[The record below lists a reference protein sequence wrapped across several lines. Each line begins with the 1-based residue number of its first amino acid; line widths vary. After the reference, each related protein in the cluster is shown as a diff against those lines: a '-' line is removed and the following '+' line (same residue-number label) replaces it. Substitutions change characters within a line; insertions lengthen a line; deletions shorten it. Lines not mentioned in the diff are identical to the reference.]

1 MRGFCQELPL
11 HWTGSLDYIASQFGG
26 IRNRPTSFH
35 SRIAK
40 EPDPRPSSG
49 LPDLENESRDRT
61 AACFGVDCHGGMA
74 MLVLSRK
81 RDSSIHIGADI
92 RVTILGIRG
101 NQVKVGVEAP
111 AAIPVWRDEVLPNGR
126 PSLELQARE
135 DGRSSGKK
143 PFEVL
148 LVEDDLGHA
157 KLICGAFSE
166 CRLPRPIDVAVAQT
180 GELAAES
187 LGMDGGQRPAAP
199 PFDLILLDFYL
210 PRMTGLDFLLRIRTD
225 PLLYLTPVV
234 IFSCA
239 DDDAVAANCL
249 DAGAN
254 AFVSKSRDPGAFRTS
269 IARIADFW
277 GNECRFPRL
286 HVWRPLASEIAR

>member
-1 MRGFCQELPL
+1 M
-11 HWTGSLDYIASQFGG
+11 
-26 IRNRPTSFH
+26 
-35 SRIAK
+35 
-40 EPDPRPSSG
+40 
-49 LPDLENESRDRT
+49 
-61 AACFGVDCHGGMA
+61 V

-81 RDSSIHIGADI
+81 QDSSIHIGPDI
-92 RVTILGIRG
+92 RVTILGIRR
-101 NQVKVGVEAP
+101 NQVRVGIEAP
-111 AAIPVWRDEVLPNGR
+111 TAIPVWRDEVLARAR
-126 PSLELQARE
+126 PSPELQTRE
-135 DGRSSGKK
+135 DGRSAGKE
-143 PFEVL
+143 PFDVL

-166 CRLPRPIDVAVAQT
+166 CCLPRPIDVAVAQT

-187 LGMDGGQRPAAP
+187 LSMDGGQRPAAP

-210 PRMTGLDFLLRIRTD
+210 PRMTGLDLLLRIRTD

-249 DAGAN
+249 GAGAN
-254 AFVSKSRDPGAFRTS
+254 AFVSKANDPASFRTS

-277 GNECRFPRL
+277 GNESRVPRQP
-286 HVWRPLASEIAR
+286 VCGPR

>member
-1 MRGFCQELPL
+1 
-11 HWTGSLDYIASQFGG
+11 
-26 IRNRPTSFH
+26 
-35 SRIAK
+35 
-40 EPDPRPSSG
+40 
-49 LPDLENESRDRT
+49 
-61 AACFGVDCHGGMA
+61 

-111 AAIPVWRDEVLPNGR
+111 AAIPVWRDEVVPKGR
-126 PSLELQARE
+126 TGLEVETRE
-135 DGRSSGKK
+135 DGRASGKK

-148 LVEDDLGHA
+148 VGEDDLGHA

-166 CRLPRPIDVAVAQT
+166 CRLPSPIDVAVAQT
-180 GELAAES
+180 GEIAAES

-199 PFDLILLDFYL
+199 PFDLVLLDFYL
-210 PRMTGLDFLLRIRTD
+210 PRMTGLDLLAKIRTD
-225 PLLYLTPVV
+225 QFLYLTPVV

-239 DDDAVAANCL
+239 DDDAAAASCL

-277 GNECRFPRL
+277 GNESRVPRQEVCRPR
-286 HVWRPLASEIAR
+286 

>member
-1 MRGFCQELPL
+1 
-11 HWTGSLDYIASQFGG
+11 
-26 IRNRPTSFH
+26 
-35 SRIAK
+35 
-40 EPDPRPSSG
+40 
-49 LPDLENESRDRT
+49 
-61 AACFGVDCHGGMA
+61 MA

-111 AAIPVWRDEVLPNGR
+111 AAIPVWRDEVLPRG
-126 PSLELQARE
+126 PTGLELEARE
-135 DGRSSGKK
+135 DWRSSGKK

-157 KLICGAFSE
+157 KLTCGAFSE
-166 CRLPRPIDVAVAQT
+166 CRLPRPIEVAVAQT

-187 LGMDGGQRPAAP
+187 LGMDGGERSAAV
-199 PFDLILLDFYL
+199 PFDLILLDLYL
-210 PRMTGLDFLLRIRTD
+210 PRMTGLDLLLRIRTD

-234 IFSCA
+234 MLTCA
-239 DDDAVAANCL
+239 DDDAVAADCL

-254 AFVSKSRDPGAFRTS
+254 AFVSKASDPRAFRTS

-277 GNECRFPRL
+277 GNECRVPRQQ
-286 HVWRPLASEIAR
+286 VCRPR

>member
-1 MRGFCQELPL
+1 
-11 HWTGSLDYIASQFGG
+11 
-26 IRNRPTSFH
+26 
-35 SRIAK
+35 
-40 EPDPRPSSG
+40 
-49 LPDLENESRDRT
+49 
-61 AACFGVDCHGGMA
+61 

-111 AAIPVWRDEVLPNGR
+111 AAVPVWRDEVLPKG
-126 PSLELQARE
+126 PASLKLQASEDRVASRRE
-135 DGRSSGKK
+135 E

-148 LVEDDLGHA
+148 VVEDDLGHA

-199 PFDLILLDFYL
+199 PFDLVLLDFYL
-210 PRMTGLDFLLRIRTD
+210 PRMTGLDLLSRIRTD
-225 PLLYLTPVV
+225 PLVCSTPVV

-277 GNECRFPRL
+277 GNECRLPRQ
-286 HVWRPLASEIAR
+286 HVCRPR

>member
-1 MRGFCQELPL
+1 
-11 HWTGSLDYIASQFGG
+11 
-26 IRNRPTSFH
+26 
-35 SRIAK
+35 
-40 EPDPRPSSG
+40 
-49 LPDLENESRDRT
+49 
-61 AACFGVDCHGGMA
+61 

-81 RDSSIHIGADI
+81 QDSSIHIGADI

-101 NQVKVGVEAP
+101 NHVKVGVEAP
-111 AAIPVWRDEVLPNGR
+111 TTVPVWRDELLPKGR
-126 PSLELQARE
+126 TGLEVETRE
-135 DGRSSGKK
+135 DGRSSGNK

-166 CRLPRPIDVAVAQT
+166 CRLPTPIEVAVAQT
-180 GELAAES
+180 GELAVES

-199 PFDLILLDFYL
+199 LFDLILLDLYL
-210 PRMTGLDFLLRIRTD
+210 PRMTGLDVLLRIRTD

-239 DDDAVAANCL
+239 ADDAVAANCL

-254 AFVSKSRDPGAFRTS
+254 AFVSKSGDPGAFRTS
-269 IARIADFW
+269 ITRIADFW
-277 GNECRFPRL
+277 GNESRVPRQEVCRPR
-286 HVWRPLASEIAR
+286 

>member
-1 MRGFCQELPL
+1 
-11 HWTGSLDYIASQFGG
+11 
-26 IRNRPTSFH
+26 
-35 SRIAK
+35 
-40 EPDPRPSSG
+40 
-49 LPDLENESRDRT
+49 
-61 AACFGVDCHGGMA
+61 

-111 AAIPVWRDEVLPNGR
+111 AAIPVWRAELLPKGQA
-126 PSLELQARE
+126 SLELQARE
-135 DGRSSGKK
+135 DGWPSDKK
-143 PFEVL
+143 QFEVL

-157 KLICGAFSE
+157 KLICGAFAE

-187 LGMDGGQRPAAP
+187 LGMDGGQCSDTS
-199 PFDLILLDFYL
+199 PFDLILLDVHL
-210 PRMTGLDFLLRIRTD
+210 PRMTGLDLLLKIRTD

-234 IFSCA
+234 MLSCS
-239 DDDAVAANCL
+239 DDDAVATNCL

-254 AFVSKSRDPGAFRTS
+254 AFVSKARDPGAFRTS

-277 GNECRFPRL
+277 GNESRVPRQEVCRPR
-286 HVWRPLASEIAR
+286 

>member
-1 MRGFCQELPL
+1 
-11 HWTGSLDYIASQFGG
+11 
-26 IRNRPTSFH
+26 
-35 SRIAK
+35 
-40 EPDPRPSSG
+40 
-49 LPDLENESRDRT
+49 
-61 AACFGVDCHGGMA
+61 MA

-111 AAIPVWRDEVLPNGR
+111 AAIPVWRAEFLPKGQ
-126 PSLELQARE
+126 PSLKLPARE
-135 DGRSSGKK
+135 DGWPSGKK

-157 KLICGAFSE
+157 KLTCGAFSE
-166 CRLPRPIDVAVAQT
+166 CRLPRPIEVAVAQT
-180 GELAAES
+180 GELSVES
-187 LGMDGGQRPAAP
+187 LGMDGGQRPAAS
-199 PFDLILLDFYL
+199 PFDLILLDLYL
-210 PRMTGLDFLLRIRTD
+210 PRMTGLDLLSRIRTD

-234 IFSCA
+234 MLTCA
-239 DDDAVAANCL
+239 DDDAVAADCL

-254 AFVSKSRDPGAFRTS
+254 AFVSKASDPGAFRTS

-277 GNECRFPRL
+277 GNECRVPRQQ
-286 HVWRPLASEIAR
+286 VCRPR

>member
-1 MRGFCQELPL
+1 
-11 HWTGSLDYIASQFGG
+11 
-26 IRNRPTSFH
+26 
-35 SRIAK
+35 
-40 EPDPRPSSG
+40 
-49 LPDLENESRDRT
+49 
-61 AACFGVDCHGGMA
+61 

-81 RDSSIHIGADI
+81 RDSSIHIGPDI

-111 AAIPVWRDEVLPNGR
+111 EAIPVWRDELLSKGR
-126 PSLELQARE
+126 PGPELPARE
-135 DGRSSGKK
+135 EGRSSGKK
-143 PFEVL
+143 RFEVL
-148 LVEDDLGHA
+148 LVEDDAGHA

-166 CRLPRPIDVAVAQT
+166 CRLPSPIEVAVAQT
-180 GELAAES
+180 GERAAES
-187 LGMDGGQRPAAP
+187 LGMNGGQRPAAP
-199 PFDLILLDFYL
+199 PFDLILLDLYL
-210 PRMTGLDFLLRIRTD
+210 PRMTGLDLLSRIRTD
-225 PLLYLTPVV
+225 PIVCSTPVV

-277 GNECRFPRL
+277 GNESRVPRQPVCRPR
-286 HVWRPLASEIAR
+286 

>member
-1 MRGFCQELPL
+1 
-11 HWTGSLDYIASQFGG
+11 
-26 IRNRPTSFH
+26 
-35 SRIAK
+35 
-40 EPDPRPSSG
+40 
-49 LPDLENESRDRT
+49 
-61 AACFGVDCHGGMA
+61 

-92 RVTILGIRG
+92 RVTILGIRK

-111 AAIPVWRDEVLPNGR
+111 AAVPVWRDEVLPKG
-126 PSLELQARE
+126 PASLELQARE
-135 DGRSSGKK
+135 DGWPPVKRRFG
-143 PFEVL
+143 VL

-157 KLICGAFSE
+157 KLICGAFSD

-187 LGMDGGQRPAAP
+187 LGMDGGQRPAAS
-199 PFDLILLDFYL
+199 PFELILLDLYL
-210 PRMTGLDFLLRIRTD
+210 PRMTGLHLLSRIRTD
-225 PLLYLTPVV
+225 PLVCSTPVV

-239 DDDAVAANCL
+239 DDDAVAADCL

-254 AFVSKSRDPGAFRTS
+254 AFVSKSRDPQAFRTS

-277 GNECRFPRL
+277 GNECRVPR
-286 HVWRPLASEIAR
+286 

>member
-1 MRGFCQELPL
+1 
-11 HWTGSLDYIASQFGG
+11 
-26 IRNRPTSFH
+26 
-35 SRIAK
+35 
-40 EPDPRPSSG
+40 
-49 LPDLENESRDRT
+49 
-61 AACFGVDCHGGMA
+61 

-92 RVTILGIRG
+92 RVTILGIHKH
-101 NQVKVGVEAP
+101 QVRVGVEAP
-111 AAIPVWRDEVLPNGR
+111 AAIPVWRAELLPKGQA
-126 PSLELQARE
+126 SLELQARE
-135 DGRSSGKK
+135 DGWPSGKK
-143 PFEVL
+143 QFEVL

-166 CRLPRPIDVAVAQT
+166 CRLQRPIDVAVAQT

-187 LGMDGGQRPAAP
+187 LGMDGGQRPAAS
-199 PFDLILLDFYL
+199 PFDLILLDVYL
-210 PRMTGLDFLLRIRTD
+210 PRMTGLDLLLKIRTD

-234 IFSCA
+234 MLSCS

-254 AFVSKSRDPGAFRTS
+254 AFVTKARDPGVFRTS

-277 GNECRFPRL
+277 GNESRVPRQE
-286 HVWRPLASEIAR
+286 VCCPR

>member
-1 MRGFCQELPL
+1 
-11 HWTGSLDYIASQFGG
+11 
-26 IRNRPTSFH
+26 
-35 SRIAK
+35 
-40 EPDPRPSSG
+40 
-49 LPDLENESRDRT
+49 
-61 AACFGVDCHGGMA
+61 MA

-81 RDSSIHIGADI
+81 PDSSIHIGADI

-111 AAIPVWRDEVLPNGR
+111 AAVPVWRDEVLPKGR
-126 PSLELQARE
+126 ASLELPARE
-135 DGRSSGKK
+135 DGWPSGKK
-143 PFEVL
+143 AFEVL

-187 LGMDGGQRPAAP
+187 LGMDGGQRPAAS
-199 PFDLILLDFYL
+199 PFDLILLDLYL
-210 PRMTGLDFLLRIRTD
+210 PRMTGLHLLSRIRTD

-234 IFSCA
+234 MLTCA
-239 DDDAVAANCL
+239 DDDAVAADCL

-254 AFVSKSRDPGAFRTS
+254 AFVSKSGDPGTFRTS
-269 IARIADFW
+269 IVRIADFW
-277 GNECRFPRL
+277 GNESRVPRQEVCRPR
-286 HVWRPLASEIAR
+286 

>member
-1 MRGFCQELPL
+1 
-11 HWTGSLDYIASQFGG
+11 
-26 IRNRPTSFH
+26 
-35 SRIAK
+35 
-40 EPDPRPSSG
+40 
-49 LPDLENESRDRT
+49 
-61 AACFGVDCHGGMA
+61 

-92 RVTILGIRG
+92 RVKILGIHG

-111 AAIPVWRDEVLPNGR
+111 EAIPVWRGELPPRGQTG
-126 PSLELQARE
+126 LELQTSEDRALGRE
-135 DGRSSGKK
+135 E

-148 LVEDDLGHA
+148 LVEDDPGHA

-187 LGMDGGQRPAAP
+187 LGMGVGQRPTAP
-199 PFDLILLDFYL
+199 PGLVLLDLHL
-210 PRMTGLDFLLRIRTD
+210 PRMTGLELLMRIRTD
-225 PLLYLTPVV
+225 PFLHLTPVV
-234 IFSCA
+234 VLSCA
-239 DDDAVAANCL
+239 NDDAAVVNCM

-254 AFVSKSRDPGAFRTS
+254 AFVSKASDPRAFRTS

-277 GNECRFPRL
+277 GHECRVPRP
-286 HVWRPLASEIAR
+286 RCYRK

>member
-1 MRGFCQELPL
+1 
-11 HWTGSLDYIASQFGG
+11 
-26 IRNRPTSFH
+26 
-35 SRIAK
+35 
-40 EPDPRPSSG
+40 
-49 LPDLENESRDRT
+49 
-61 AACFGVDCHGGMA
+61 MA

-81 RDSSIHIGADI
+81 RDSSIYIGADI

-111 AAIPVWRDEVLPNGR
+111 AAIPVRRAELFPKGR
-126 PSLELQARE
+126 ASLELQARE
-135 DGRSSGKK
+135 DGWPSGKK

-157 KLICGAFSE
+157 KLTCGAFSE
-166 CRLPRPIDVAVAQT
+166 CRLPRPIEVAVAQT

-187 LGMDGGQRPAAP
+187 LGMDGGQRSAAS
-199 PFDLILLDFYL
+199 PFDLILLDLYL
-210 PRMTGLDFLLRIRTD
+210 PRMTGLDLLLRIRTD

-234 IFSCA
+234 MLTCA

-254 AFVSKSRDPGAFRTS
+254 AFVSKASDPGAFRTS

-277 GNECRFPRL
+277 GNESRVPRQQVCRPR
-286 HVWRPLASEIAR
+286 

>member
-1 MRGFCQELPL
+1 
-11 HWTGSLDYIASQFGG
+11 
-26 IRNRPTSFH
+26 
-35 SRIAK
+35 
-40 EPDPRPSSG
+40 
-49 LPDLENESRDRT
+49 
-61 AACFGVDCHGGMA
+61 

-81 RDSSIHIGADI
+81 RDSSIHIGTDI

-111 AAIPVWRDEVLPNGR
+111 AAVPVWRDELLPQGR
-126 PSLELQARE
+126 TDLEVETPEER
-135 DGRSSGKK
+135 RSSGKK

-166 CRLPRPIDVAVAQT
+166 CRLSRPIDVAVAQT
-180 GELAAES
+180 GELAMES

-210 PRMTGLDFLLRIRTD
+210 PRMTGLELLVRIRTD
-225 PLLYLTPVV
+225 PLVYLTPVV

-239 DDDAVAANCL
+239 DDDAAAANCL

-254 AFVSKSRDPGAFRTS
+254 AFVSKSKDPRAFRTS

-277 GNECRFPRL
+277 GNECRFPRQQ
-286 HVWRPLASEIAR
+286 VCRP

>member
-1 MRGFCQELPL
+1 
-11 HWTGSLDYIASQFGG
+11 
-26 IRNRPTSFH
+26 
-35 SRIAK
+35 
-40 EPDPRPSSG
+40 
-49 LPDLENESRDRT
+49 
-61 AACFGVDCHGGMA
+61 

-92 RVTILGIRG
+92 RVTILGIHK

-111 AAIPVWRDEVLPNGR
+111 AAVPVWRDELLPKGR
-126 PSLELQARE
+126 TGLEVETRE
-135 DGRSSGKK
+135 DGWSSGKRA
-143 PFEVL
+143 FEVL

-180 GELAAES
+180 GELAEES
-187 LGMDGGQRPAAP
+187 LGMDGGQRPAVP

-210 PRMTGLDFLLRIRTD
+210 PRMTGLDLLSRIRTD
-225 PLLYLTPVV
+225 PLLHLTPVV

-239 DDDAVAANCL
+239 DDDAVAADCL

-254 AFVSKSRDPGAFRTS
+254 AFVSKARDPGAFRAS

-277 GNECRFPRL
+277 GNESRVPRQQVCRPR
-286 HVWRPLASEIAR
+286 

>member
-1 MRGFCQELPL
+1 
-11 HWTGSLDYIASQFGG
+11 
-26 IRNRPTSFH
+26 
-35 SRIAK
+35 
-40 EPDPRPSSG
+40 
-49 LPDLENESRDRT
+49 
-61 AACFGVDCHGGMA
+61 

-92 RVTILGIRG
+92 RVTILGIHK
-101 NQVKVGVEAP
+101 NLVKVGVEAP
-111 AAIPVWRDEVLPNGR
+111 ATVPVWRAELLPKGRTGLEV
-126 PSLELQARE
+126 ETRE
-135 DGRSSGKK
+135 DGWPSGKRA
-143 PFEVL
+143 FEVL

-166 CRLPRPIDVAVAQT
+166 CRLPRPIEVAVAQT

-187 LGMDGGQRPAAP
+187 LGMDGGQRPAAS
-199 PFDLILLDFYL
+199 PFDLILLDLHL

-234 IFSCA
+234 MLTCD
-239 DDDAVAANCL
+239 DDDAVAASCL

-254 AFVSKSRDPGAFRTS
+254 AFVSKSRDPGTFRTS

-277 GNECRFPRL
+277 GNESRVPRQEVCRPR
-286 HVWRPLASEIAR
+286 

>member
-1 MRGFCQELPL
+1 
-11 HWTGSLDYIASQFGG
+11 
-26 IRNRPTSFH
+26 
-35 SRIAK
+35 
-40 EPDPRPSSG
+40 
-49 LPDLENESRDRT
+49 
-61 AACFGVDCHGGMA
+61 

-111 AAIPVWRDEVLPNGR
+111 AAVPVWRDEVLPKGR
-126 PSLELQARE
+126 TGLEVETRE
-135 DGRSSGKK
+135 DGWSSGKK
-143 PFEVL
+143 RFEVL

-157 KLICGAFSE
+157 KLTCGAFSE
-166 CRLPRPIDVAVAQT
+166 CRLPRPINVAVAQT

-187 LGMDGGQRPAAP
+187 LGMDGGQRPLASL
-199 PFDLILLDFYL
+199 FDLILLDLYL
-210 PRMTGLDFLLRIRTD
+210 PRMTGLDLLSRIRTD

-234 IFSCA
+234 MLTCA

-254 AFVSKSRDPGAFRTS
+254 AFVSKASDPGAFRTS

-277 GNECRFPRL
+277 GNESRVPRQQVCRPR
-286 HVWRPLASEIAR
+286 

>member
-1 MRGFCQELPL
+1 
-11 HWTGSLDYIASQFGG
+11 
-26 IRNRPTSFH
+26 
-35 SRIAK
+35 
-40 EPDPRPSSG
+40 
-49 LPDLENESRDRT
+49 
-61 AACFGVDCHGGMA
+61 

-92 RVTILGIRG
+92 RVTILGIHK
-101 NQVKVGVEAP
+101 NLVKVGVEAP
-111 AAIPVWRDEVLPNGR
+111 AAIPVWRDEVLPKGR
-126 PSLELQARE
+126 PGLELQARE
-135 DGRSSGKK
+135 EGRSSGKRA
-143 PFEVL
+143 FEVL

-166 CRLPRPIDVAVAQT
+166 CRLPRPIEVAVAQT

-187 LGMDGGQRPAAP
+187 LGMDGGQRPAAS
-199 PFDLILLDFYL
+199 PFDLILLDLHL

-234 IFSCA
+234 MLTCA
-239 DDDAVAANCL
+239 DDAVAADCL

-254 AFVSKSRDPGAFRTS
+254 AFVSKARDPAAFRTS

-277 GNECRFPRL
+277 GNECRVPRQQ
-286 HVWRPLASEIAR
+286 VCRPR

>member
-1 MRGFCQELPL
+1 
-11 HWTGSLDYIASQFGG
+11 
-26 IRNRPTSFH
+26 
-35 SRIAK
+35 
-40 EPDPRPSSG
+40 
-49 LPDLENESRDRT
+49 
-61 AACFGVDCHGGMA
+61 

-81 RDSSIHIGADI
+81 RDSSIHIGANI

-111 AAIPVWRDEVLPNGR
+111 AAIPVWREELLPKGSAS
-126 PSLELQARE
+126 PELQARE
-135 DGRSSGKK
+135 EGRSSGKK

-148 LVEDDLGHA
+148 LVEDDAGHA

-166 CRLPRPIDVAVAQT
+166 CRLPSPIDVAVART

-187 LGMDGGQRPAAP
+187 LGMDGGQRPAAS
-199 PFDLILLDFYL
+199 PFDLILLDLHL
-210 PRMTGLDFLLRIRTD
+210 PRMTGLDLLLRIRTD
-225 PLLYLTPVV
+225 PLAYSTPVV
-234 IFSCA
+234 IFSCD

-254 AFVSKSRDPGAFRTS
+254 AFVCKSRDPGAFRTS

-277 GNECRFPRL
+277 GNESRVPRQQVCRPR
-286 HVWRPLASEIAR
+286 

>member
-1 MRGFCQELPL
+1 
-11 HWTGSLDYIASQFGG
+11 
-26 IRNRPTSFH
+26 
-35 SRIAK
+35 
-40 EPDPRPSSG
+40 
-49 LPDLENESRDRT
+49 
-61 AACFGVDCHGGMA
+61 

-111 AAIPVWRDEVLPNGR
+111 AAMPVWRAELLPKGQA
-126 PSLELQARE
+126 SLELPARE
-135 DGRSSGKK
+135 DGRSWGKRA
-143 PFEVL
+143 FEVL

-157 KLICGAFSE
+157 KLTCGAFSE
-166 CRLPRPIDVAVAQT
+166 CRLPRPINVAVAQT

-187 LGMDGGQRPAAP
+187 LGMDGGQRPAAS
-199 PFDLILLDFYL
+199 PFDLVLLDLYL
-210 PRMTGLDFLLRIRTD
+210 PRMTGLDLLSRIRTD

-234 IFSCA
+234 MLTSA

-254 AFVSKSRDPGAFRTS
+254 AFVSKASDPGAFRTS

-277 GNECRFPRL
+277 GNESRVPRQQVCRPR
-286 HVWRPLASEIAR
+286 